1 MKKSVKKKRE
11 IVEYLLRVDLEELGI
26 DENYYE
32 ELKGRQWTVNIPK
45 EITSYSYLVQIF
57 VKS

>member
-32 ELKGRQWTVNIPK
+32 ELKGRQWTVTIPK